1 MSALLL
7 LLTIIAG
14 TLVSEDLTTVG
25 VGVAVGQG
33 RISFLLGTLACFLGI
48 FAGDVALYLA
58 GRRAGRPALGRA
70 PLKWVMTAE
79 AVERSSVWFARRGVW
94 VIAASRFV
102 PGLRLPTYFAAGM
115 LKTNFW
121 WFTFYFAVACA
132 VWTPLVV
139 ALSAWLGGEAV
150 KNALF
155 GQSHFFPKALLAGL
169 ALLFAVRL
177 LLRLATWRGRREL
190 VGAWRRL
197 VRWEFWPVWAFY
209 PPVVCYV
216 AWLALKHR
224 SLTLFTAANPAMP
237 AGGFVSESKIE
248 ILSGLAAA
256 EGFVARAE
264 LIPADDGDDD
274 SGAKLEDRIN
284 QARAFMAERGLSF
297 PVVLKPDVGQRGA
310 GVEVVRSEQ
319 QMADFLRHCRRA
331 AIIQEYVPGA
341 EFGVFYYRLPGEARG
356 HIFSITEKRMPVVT
370 GDGANT
376 LERLILNDERA
387 VCLARIYCERQ
398 RGHLQDVLDV
408 GERVQLVELGT
419 HCRGAIFLDGA
430 RFKTQELEDAIDRVS
445 RGYEGFYFG
454 RFDIRTPC
462 VEDFQRGQNFKV
474 IELNGVTSEAT
485 HIYDPQNSLFA
496 AYRVLFAQWRLAFE
510 IGARNAARGAKV
522 TPPKELVRPALAFR
536 FEG

>member
-14 TLVSEDLTTVG
+14 TLASEDLTTVG

-33 RISFLLGTLACFLGI
+33 RVSFLFGTLACFLGI
-48 FAGDVALYLA
+48 FVGDVGLYLA
-58 GRRAGRPALGRA
+58 GRWAGRAALTRA
-70 PLKWVMTAE
+70 PLKWVLTDS
-79 AVERSSVWFARRGVW
+79 AVARSSDWFARRGVW
-94 VIAASRFV
+94 AIAASRFI

-121 WFTFYFAVACA
+121 WFAFYFALACA
-132 VWTPLVV
+132 VWTPLLVG
-139 ALSAWLGGEAV
+139 LSAWLGGEAV

-155 GQSHFFPKALLAGL
+155 GRQHFFVQALLAGL
-169 ALLFAVRL
+169 GLLLAVRL

-216 AWLALKHR
+216 AWLALKYR

-237 AGGFVSESKIE
+237 AGGFVGESKIE
-248 ILSGLAAA
+248 ILGDLAAA

-264 LIPADDGDDD
+264 LIPADESDG
-274 SGAKLEDRIN
+274 GGEGGVMLEERVN
-284 QARAFMAERGLSF
+284 QARSFMTERGLSF

-310 GVEVVRSEQ
+310 GVEVIRSEQ
-319 QMADFLRHCRRA
+319 QIADFLRRSRRA
-331 AIIQEYVPGA
+331 VIIQEYVPGA
-341 EFGVFYYRLPGEARG
+341 EFGVFYYRLPGEERG
-356 HIFSITEKRMPVVT
+356 RIFSITEKLMPAVT
-370 GDGANT
+370 GDGAST

-398 RGHLQDVLDV
+398 RGRLRDVPRE

-430 RFKTQELEDAIDRVS
+430 SFKTEELEEAIDRVT

-454 RFDIRTPC
+454 RFDIRTPN
-462 VEDFQRGQNFKV
+462 VEDFRRGRNFKV

-485 HIYDPQNSLFA
+485 HIYDPRHSLFA
-496 AYRVLFAQWRLAFE
+496 AYRVLFAQWRIAFE
-510 IGARNAARGAKV
+510 IGARSAARGARV
-522 TPPKELVRPALAFR
+522 TPLKELVLSALA
-536 FEG
+536 G